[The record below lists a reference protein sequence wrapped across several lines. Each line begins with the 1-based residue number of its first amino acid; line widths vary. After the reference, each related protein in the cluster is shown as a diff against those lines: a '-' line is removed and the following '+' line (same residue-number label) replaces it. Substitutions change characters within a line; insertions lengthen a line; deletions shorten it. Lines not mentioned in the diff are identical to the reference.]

1 MVNVNNLSGIHLY
14 MYTTHNFIL
23 YYIDQLL
30 KVLNETEH
38 LVGEIVSTTREH
50 VPNITSLANNHKELL
65 KTIEKE
71 YQEVEK

>member
-1 MVNVNNLSGIHLY
+1 MWTTLGGIHVHY
-14 MYTTHNFIL
+14 THNFIL
-23 YYIDQLL
+23 YYTDQLL

-50 VPNITSLANNHKELL
+50 LPNITSLANNHKELL

-71 YQEVEK
+71 YQEVER

>member
-1 MVNVNNLSGIHLY
+1 M
-14 MYTTHNFIL
+14 
-23 YYIDQLL
+23 
-30 KVLNETEH
+30 LNETEH

-50 VPNITSLANNHKELL
+50 LPNITSLANNHKELL